1 MSSAAPEGHAP
12 DGHPPVGHLEDWAEV
27 DDADAPW
34 TRYER
39 GEGASVILLHELHG
53 ITPEVLGFGDFLVSS
68 GFHVV
73 IPHLF
78 GVRGERP
85 SGARTAGLALRMC
98 VSLTFR
104 ALALGSDRPIAR
116 QLRAVVAAIAERS
129 GGPVGVVGMC
139 FTGGFALAAAVDPRV
154 AAPVVS
160 QPAVPFPLPGPW
172 RRDPGVSEAE
182 LAEVQR
188 RAAEEGLCVLG
199 LRFSEDATSPAAR
212 FDTLRDR
219 LGAAFEVFELDS
231 RPGNPDGFERD
242 AHSVLTMEV
251 RENPPNRA
259 AAARD
264 RVAAFLHER
273 LDPSD

>member
-1 MSSAAPEGHAP
+1 MSGHAP
-12 DGHPPVGHLEDWAEV
+12 VGRLEDWTEV
-27 DDADAPW
+27 DDDDAPW
-34 TRYER
+34 PRYER
-39 GEGASVILLHELHG
+39 GDGPAVILLHELHG
-53 ITPEVLGFGDFLVSS
+53 ITPEVLGFGDFLTRS

-78 GVRGERP
+78 GVRGERA
-85 SGARTAGLALRMC
+85 SAARVAGLALRMC

-116 QLRAVVAAIAERS
+116 QLRAYAATLAERT
-129 GGPVGVVGMC
+129 GGEVGVVGMC

-154 AAPVVS
+154 AAPVMS

-172 RRDPGVSEAE
+172 RRDPGVSQAE

-188 RAAEEGLCVLG
+188 RAREEGLCVLG
-199 LRFSEDATSPAAR
+199 LRFSEDRTSPAAR
-212 FDTLRDR
+212 FGTLRER
-219 LGAAFEVFELDS
+219 LGSAFEVFPLDS
-231 RPGNPDGFERD
+231 TPGNPDRFDRS
-242 AHSVLTMEV
+242 AHSVLTVEV
-251 RENPPNRA
+251 REDPPNRA

-273 LDPSD
+273 LGPDR

>member
-1 MSSAAPEGHAP
+1 MSGHAP
-12 DGHPPVGHLEDWAEV
+12 VGRLDDWTEV
-27 DDADAPW
+27 DDDAAPW

-39 GEGASVILLHELHG
+39 GSGPGVILLHELHG
-53 ITPEVLGFGDFLVSS
+53 ITPEVLGFGDFLARN
-68 GFHVV
+68 GFTVV

-78 GVRGERP
+78 GVRGERA
-85 SGARTAGLALRMC
+85 SRATTTGLALRMC

-116 QLRAVVAAIAERS
+116 RLRAFAASLAERT
-129 GGPVGVVGMC
+129 GGQVGVVGMC

-154 AAPVVS
+154 AAPVMS

-188 RAAEEGLCVLG
+188 RAQEEGLCVLG
-199 LRFSEDATSPAAR
+199 LRFSEDATSPDAR
-212 FDTLRDR
+212 FDTLRAR
-219 LGAAFEVFELDS
+219 LGSSFEVFPLS
-231 RPGNPDGFERD
+231 SAPGNPDGFGPR
-242 AHSVLTMEV
+242 AHSVLTIEV
-251 RENPPNRA
+251 REDPPNRA

-273 LDPSD
+273 LDARPGS